1 MKTFRYVFYGIINVQ
16 LSGHLHVG
24 GEDDAMFSMV
34 TDGEGEYILPAG
46 TIAGVIRK
54 GVSAADPALTG
65 IFGDRDHESAV
76 WFYDAPL
83 SDVSVEKRSGTGID
97 SSTGTAVSSSLHTM
111 YFIGDGAK
119 ACIRIQGFADT
130 EQEKEAV
137 FAAYKTAVNG
147 IGTGV
152 ITFGAKRSSGAGTF
166 QVLDAEYTVLDLGK
180 EEDLD
185 RYLEGVDACFE
196 KCTENYKP
204 ELDFIPGGT
213 MFELEAMIPSG
224 ILVGSGEDSEIADKV
239 NISRIKE
246 GEEIAFIPGTSIKG
260 FLRDHSRRAVKAL
273 GLDKGILTDLYGEEE
288 KEAVKT
294 AGRVKTED
302 CDVLSPRRIIYNRI
316 QIDRWLGG
324 TIKSKK
330 MDAEV
335 IGTNT
340 EPVRIRVWI
349 QNSQD
354 SRAEKTGKALI
365 FLAMRDLGTGLASL
379 GSGESIGWG
388 RLKGQKL
395 SINGQPCLFEENP
408 DLGHGTIVCGEQEEE
423 VKEWLKALEEK

>member
-1 MKTFRYVFYGIINVQ
+1 
-16 LSGHLHVG
+16 
-24 GEDDAMFSMV
+24 
-34 TDGEGEYILPAG
+34 
-46 TIAGVIRK
+46 
-54 GVSAADPALTG
+54 
-65 IFGDRDHESAV
+65 
-76 WFYDAPL
+76 
-83 SDVSVEKRSGTGID
+83 
-97 SSTGTAVSSSLHTM
+97 
-111 YFIGDGAK
+111 
-119 ACIRIQGFADT
+119 
-130 EQEKEAV
+130 
-137 FAAYKTAVNG
+137 
-147 IGTGV
+147 
-152 ITFGAKRSSGAGTF
+152 
-166 QVLDAEYTVLDLGK
+166 
-180 EEDLD
+180 
-185 RYLEGVDACFE
+185 
-196 KCTENYKP
+196 
-204 ELDFIPGGT
+204 

-273 GLDKGILTDLYGEEE
+273 GLDKGILMDLYGEEE

-365 FLAMRDLGTGLASL
+365 FLALRDLGTGLAAL

-395 SINGQPCLFEENP
+395 SINGQPCGFKKDP
-408 DLGHGTIVCGEQEEE
+408 DLGHRTIVCGELEEE
-423 VKEWLKALEEK
+423 IKEWLKVLEEK